1 MRGFT
6 VPAINRLILS
16 VYELCREFPGKPL
29 PRWKEPPEPARKSN
43 SLRLSLLDLRA
54 PAVAVFFSPIKP
66 PLLMESDVSILVV
79 VSVSQSIRTHQV

>member
-1 MRGFT
+1 ML
-6 VPAINRLILS
+6 VPYLRA
-16 VYELCREFPGKPL
+16 EGDQGDPGAGKPL